1 MSISAIQ
8 SQMAEVSAEIR
19 AKELEKEEYENKI
32 AEIEDAIAEVESAS
46 SAVENTEYSNTFN
59 YVKQNCGLPTTNG
72 TTGSSKNY
80 WIVQDSNGQS
90 YGDVVSFGN
99 ALDELTTT
107 VSDVSTSMTNVM
119 SKATEKIEE
128 YNQEIMR
135 LNEEISAL
143 QSQYNNLSSELQAAK
158 AAEEENKTNTTEC

>member
-8 SQMAEVSAEIR
+8 SQMAEISAEIR

-32 AEIEDAIAEVESAS
+32 TEIEDAIAEVESAS
-46 SAVENTEYSNTFN
+46 SAVENTGYSNTFN
-59 YVKQNCGLPTTNG
+59 YVKQNCGLPTTDG

-99 ALDELTTT
+99 ALDELTNEVNN
-107 VSDVSTSMTNVM
+107 VSVSMTNVM

-143 QSQYNNLSSELQAAK
+143 QSQYNELNSELQAAK
-158 AAEEENKTNTTEC
+158 VAEEENKTNTTEC